1 MSAHNLECP
10 GDTLAKLSSAQI
22 WNPHWSEA
30 ACALQPRDERRVAA
44 SRAPIRTPAS
54 ESIVSVGTRAW
65 CVSDA
70 RSSARRR
77 FSLGPRRGVGAGSA
91 VRLLCARPSATR
103 RAVRRFVFTAFAAVT
118 APPAPGPRA
127 LPRPRSGARVPYA
140 ATHAGRLGR
149 RLGNGNHLNIYNPR
163 YNRMSAHPVA
173 SQILHRHR
181 RALATY
187 DIVRRR
193 SRPCTIKF
201 PHCAHQRG
209 SIHRPVRAARSDQTH
224 TIRCGVCASAA
235 CVVYAQDML
244 PYACA
249 TPRSDA
255 CSALFV
261 LTEPLIPHRVKAAV
275 AVARRHHAWRQKGG
289 DRNVRSPCS
298 CSAEKRRLKGCELL
312 SQLAQPRVELVLN
325 LRHVCGVLEAH
336 AVLHRGS
343 KRPTDPCPSYL
354 PHPTCFESQQPIPH
368 ILICGLEQA
377 TICHGTSMRTQY
389 GIQVLLELRSQAIHA
404 PPRFRRTCAEDAPRV
419 DENGAIRHSAHR
431 DTSR

>member
-1 MSAHNLECP
+1 MLRPNSLQRRFGILFGAKQRAPFNLGTKGESQRAGRRYVRPRRSQLYQSVPAP
-10 GDTLAKLSSAQI
+10 GASQTHGRRRVDGSRSGLGVASVRGPL
-22 WNPHWSEA
+22 
-30 ACALQPRDERRVAA
+30 CAFCAPGPARRDERFADSFSLLSPLTRHPPPPA
-44 SRAPIRTPAS
+44 RAPYPAREAAHAYRTGS
-54 ESIVSVGTRAW
+54 H
-65 CVSDA
+65 A
-70 RSSARRR
+70 R
-77 FSLGPRRGVGAGSA
+77 GAPWA
-91 VRLLCARPSATR
+91 ATR
-103 RAVRRFVFTAFAAVT
+103 QWQSFK
-118 APPAPGPRA
+118 
-127 LPRPRSGARVPYA
+127 YI
-140 ATHAGRLGR
+140 H
-149 RLGNGNHLNIYNPR
+149 IYNPR

-181 RALATY
+181 RAPATY
-187 DIVRRR
+187 DMGTATTE
-193 SRPCTIKF
+193 STLHLQSSPLRP
-201 PHCAHQRG
+201 HQRG

-249 TPRSDA
+249 TPRSDT

-312 SQLAQPRVELVLN
+312 SQLAQPRVQLVLN

>member
-1 MSAHNLECP
+1 
-10 GDTLAKLSSAQI
+10 
-22 WNPHWSEA
+22 
-30 ACALQPRDERRVAA
+30 
-44 SRAPIRTPAS
+44 
-54 ESIVSVGTRAW
+54 
-65 CVSDA
+65 
-70 RSSARRR
+70 
-77 FSLGPRRGVGAGSA
+77 
-91 VRLLCARPSATR
+91 
-103 RAVRRFVFTAFAAVT
+103 
-118 APPAPGPRA
+118 
-127 LPRPRSGARVPYA
+127 
-140 ATHAGRLGR
+140 
-149 RLGNGNHLNIYNPR
+149 
-163 YNRMSAHPVA
+163 MSAHPVA

-181 RALATY
+181 RAPATY

-193 SRPCTIKF
+193 NRPCTFKV

-249 TPRSDA
+249 TPRSDT

-312 SQLAQPRVELVLN
+312 SQLAQPRVQLVLN

-419 DENGAIRHSAHR
+419 DEDGAIRHSAHR